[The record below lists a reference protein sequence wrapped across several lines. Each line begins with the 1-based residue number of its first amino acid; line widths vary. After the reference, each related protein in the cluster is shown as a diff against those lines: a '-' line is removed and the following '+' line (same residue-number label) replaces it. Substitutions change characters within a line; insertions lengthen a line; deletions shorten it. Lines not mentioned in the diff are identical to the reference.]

1 MATKTHSKVN
11 INARIHEINS
21 LHTSASLED
30 EIEMYLK
37 WLVCVAVF
45 TAKFCIVEGMFTQN
59 NMTLLINVF
68 FFKIIES
75 LLTLFGNLNEHKLII
90 YMYMQ
95 PELRDLDN
103 NHAISF
109 SPH

>member
-1 MATKTHSKVN
+1 MATKTHSKVNIN

-21 LHTSASLED
+21 LHTSASLDD
-30 EIEMYLK
+30 EIEMFLK
-37 WLVCVAVF
+37 WLLCVAVF

-59 NMTLLINVF
+59 NMTLLI
-68 FFKIIES
+68 KIIES

-95 PELRDLDN
+95 PELCDLDN

>member
-21 LHTSASLED
+21 LHTSASLDD

-59 NMTLLINVF
+59 N
-68 FFKIIES
+68 IIES

-90 YMYMQ
+90 YM
-95 PELRDLDN
+95 
-103 NHAISF
+103 
-109 SPH
+109 

>member
-1 MATKTHSKVN
+1 
-11 INARIHEINS
+11 
-21 LHTSASLED
+21 
-30 EIEMYLK
+30 MY
-37 WLVCVAVF
+37 
-45 TAKFCIVEGMFTQN
+45 
-59 NMTLLINVF
+59 F

-90 YMYMQ
+90 YMCMQ
-95 PELRDLDN
+95 PELCDLDN

>member
-11 INARIHEINS
+11 IKARIHEINS
-21 LHTSASLED
+21 LHTSASLDD

-37 WLVCVAVF
+37 WLLCVAVF

-59 NMTLLINVF
+59 N
-68 FFKIIES
+68 IIES

-90 YMYMQ
+90 YM
-95 PELRDLDN
+95 
-103 NHAISF
+103 
-109 SPH
+109 

>member
-1 MATKTHSKVN
+1 
-11 INARIHEINS
+11 
-21 LHTSASLED
+21 
-30 EIEMYLK
+30 MY
-37 WLVCVAVF
+37 
-45 TAKFCIVEGMFTQN
+45 
-59 NMTLLINVF
+59 F

-95 PELRDLDN
+95 PELCDLDN